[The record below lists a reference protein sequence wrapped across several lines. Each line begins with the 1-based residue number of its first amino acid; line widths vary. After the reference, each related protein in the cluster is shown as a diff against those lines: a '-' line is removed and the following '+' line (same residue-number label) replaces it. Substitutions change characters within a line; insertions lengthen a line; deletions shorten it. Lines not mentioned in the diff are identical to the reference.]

1 MKSPDGARV
10 ERIDTVRAFNRFYTH
25 LIGVVSEGLL
35 ETPYSLTEA
44 RVIFELAQRELSE
57 VAVLRRSLDLDA
69 GYLSRILS
77 RFAADGLI
85 RRERSAD
92 DARRQVTGLTDR
104 GRAVFRDLDARSGE
118 QIGQILSGL
127 PEEEQRRLVGAM
139 EAIEGILGEDR
150 RPAMY
155 VLRPFGPGDFG
166 WVVQR
171 HGALYAAEYGW
182 DITFEALVAR
192 IVADFA
198 EAGEERG
205 DAWIAEVDG
214 EPAGCVFCV
223 PKSERVAQLRLLL
236 VEPSARGIGIGGRLV
251 EECVRFARR
260 CGYDELVLWTNDVLA
275 EARRIYERAGFE
287 LVKEGPHHSFG
298 HDLVEQ
304 TWRRK
309 L

>member
-1 MKSPDGARV
+1 MKSPDGACV
-10 ERIDTVRAFNRFYTH
+10 ERIDAVRAFNRFYTN

-85 RRERSAD
+85 RRERSVD